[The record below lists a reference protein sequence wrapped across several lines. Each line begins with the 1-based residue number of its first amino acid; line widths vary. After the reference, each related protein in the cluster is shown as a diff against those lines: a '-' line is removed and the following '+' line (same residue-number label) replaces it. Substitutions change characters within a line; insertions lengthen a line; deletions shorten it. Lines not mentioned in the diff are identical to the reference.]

1 MSSSLLATKKRKQF
15 SLSEK
20 VDILRQ
26 LEEGKKQAV
35 VAKELGVA
43 RSTIATILKDK
54 DKIMKCQD
62 QSQLAPSRKRLWLGD
77 FQPIDSA
84 VLTWF
89 KDVRAQNVPVSG
101 PLIQEKTRQFAAI
114 LNVTDFEASSG
125 WLHRFRQRNAIT
137 WQTVSGEE
145 KAADEAAASTVTS
158 TAVQNCW
165 RKAGLMHTSEQPEDA
180 GQPCNDDQAEEGNP
194 GELWSEVTDLLAM
207 DSVSFDDYVLCDEGT
222 TTSAELTTEDIL
234 QANQDEGSDD
244 GVDDAA
250 DNEGATSS
258 QPEDCD
264 TLPGMAEC

>member
-1 MSSSLLATKKRKQF
+1 MTRELFTVWFLTVDKRMKREGRNI
-15 SLSEK
+15 LMI
-20 VDILRQ
+20 VDNCSAHIVNVRLTNVR
-26 LEEGKKQAV
+26 LEYPPPDCTSVLQPLDQGII
-35 VAKELGVA
+35 
-43 RSTIATILKDK
+43 RSVKAHF
-54 DKIMKCQD
+54 
-62 QSQLAPSRKRLWLGD
+62 RKRLV
-77 FQPIDSA
+77 QC
-84 VLTWF
+84 VLINLRLQQSTVIN
-89 KDVRAQNVPVSG
+89 VRQ
-101 PLIQEKTRQFAAI
+101 AAEM
-114 LNVTDFEASSG
+114 LTGAWWS
-125 WLHRFRQRNAIT
+125 
-137 WQTVSGEE
+137 
-145 KAADEAAASTVTS
+145 VTS